1 MTSPEEAT
9 STADDTAKPR
19 FFTAPPEFV
28 LLKAGDLTAFLPDGA
43 WVGNAAQKER
53 MITVPAAEIL
63 DTNYPRIRF
72 SRLLSLLPGSIKSDE
87 EAPEWIA
94 LPADRVAL
102 AYKPESRPE
111 SSTGQTVSPAP
122 APIPAPAPAATPIE
136 NEAPP
141 VPAWKRL
148 PKPVLAPTPEKPAG
162 VKTGDASPKSLEAT
176 EIAADVEPRLKEL
189 FGSDATL
196 SIPRL
201 IERCAALPN
210 VKGCLLNSGSENLK
224 AGDIFPEL
232 KGRDSIGS
240 ALSAVRKF
248 GEISG
253 VKFRQVLTGHTD
265 AGPITFLRHRTLILA
280 VAHSEGG
287 LIPETRSKLK
297 TTLQAIDRAVAPQS

>member
-9 STADDTAKPR
+9 STIDAAPKPR
-19 FFTAPPEFV
+19 YFTAPPEFV

-43 WVGNAAQKER
+43 WVGTAAQKER

-111 SSTGQTVSPAP
+111 GSTGRISGPVPVLVPT
-122 APIPAPAPAATPIE
+122 PAPAAVPVE
-136 NEAPP
+136 NEAPL
-141 VPAWKRL
+141 VPTWKRL

-162 VKTGDASPKSLEAT
+162 GKTGDPGPKSLETT
-176 EIAADVEPRLKEL
+176 EIAADAEPRLKEL
-189 FGSDATL
+189 FGNDATL

-210 VKGCLLNSGSENLK
+210 VKGCLLSSGSENIK
-224 AGDIFPEL
+224 AGDILPEL
-232 KGRDSIGS
+232 KGRESIGS
-240 ALSAVRKF
+240 ALSAIRKF

-287 LIPETRSKLK
+287 LTPETRSKLK
-297 TTLQAIDRAVAPQS
+297 TTLQAIDRTVAP